1 MVPKDVLCLSV
12 RVSVHQEQPKNQL
25 DGIFRF
31 DFCRAKDV
39 ALGELAAVCIDVA
52 DKVRARKRK
61 HIAFVR
67 KRIGRGG
74 QLGHVAERLQ
84 VGRHN
89 ILVVEVAAGILC
101 GKLQLA
107 HKIQRRR

>member
-1 MVPKDVLCLSV
+1 MAPNPSINK
-12 RVSVHQEQPKNQL
+12 PKNQL
-25 DGIFRF
+25 DDISRF
-31 DFCRAKDV
+31 DFCRVKDV
-39 ALGELAAVCIDVA
+39 ALGELAAVCIDVT

-61 HIAFVR
+61 HVACVR

-89 ILVVEVAAGILC
+89 ILVVEVATGILF

-107 HKIQRRR
+107 HEIQRRC